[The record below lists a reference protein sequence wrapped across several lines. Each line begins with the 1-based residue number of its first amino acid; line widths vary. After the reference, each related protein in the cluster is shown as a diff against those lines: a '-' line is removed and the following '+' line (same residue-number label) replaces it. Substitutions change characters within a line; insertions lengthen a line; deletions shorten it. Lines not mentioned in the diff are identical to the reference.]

1 MSLFKARDLWSAQ
14 CGEDETF
21 DRACIVTASL
31 GSRYDKII
39 VGSHSGYLRV
49 FQPSIVRL
57 EDDNTVGYK
66 PTDLLIEMHLPQPV
80 LQICVGKLV
89 S

>member
-14 CGEDETF
+14 CGEDEIF
-21 DRACIVTASL
+21 DHTSIITSNL
-31 GSRYDKII
+31 GSRCDKVI

-49 FQPSIVRL
+49 FQPSFVRL
-57 EDDNTVGYK
+57 EEDKTIGYK
-66 PTDLLIEMHLPQPV
+66 PTDLLIETHLPQPI
-80 LQICVGKLV
+80 LQISVGKLV

>member
-21 DRACIVTASL
+21 DQACIITANL

-39 VGSHSGYLRV
+39 IGSHSGYLRI
-49 FQPSIVRL
+49 FQPSVVGL
-57 EDDNTVGYK
+57 EEDKTIGYK
-66 PTDLLIEMHLPQPV
+66 PTDLLVEMQVPQPI
-80 LQICVGKLV
+80 LQISVGKLV

>member
-1 MSLFKARDLWSAQ
+1 MSLFKARDLWSTQ

-21 DRACIVTASL
+21 DQVCIITTNL
-31 GSRYDKII
+31 GNQYDKII

-49 FQPSIVRL
+49 YQPSLELL
-57 EDDNTVGYK
+57 EDGAVNGYK
-66 PTDLLIEMHLPQPV
+66 PTDLLIEMHLLQPV
-80 LQICVGKLV
+80 LQISVGKLV

>member
-21 DRACIVTASL
+21 DQACIITANL

-49 FQPSIVRL
+49 FQPSIARL
-57 EDDNTVGYK
+57 EEDKTIGYK

-80 LQICVGKLV
+80 LQISVGKLV

>member
-21 DRACIVTASL
+21 DRACIITANL
-31 GSRYDKII
+31 GSRHDKII

-49 FQPSIVRL
+49 FEPSFERL
-57 EDDNTVGYK
+57 EDGKMTGYK
-66 PTDLLIEMHLPQPV
+66 PTNLLIEMLLPQPV
-80 LQICVGKLV
+80 LQISVGRLV

>member
-1 MSLFKARDLWSAQ
+1 MSLFKARDLWCAH
-14 CGEDETF
+14 CGDNETF
-21 DRACIVTASL
+21 DQTCIFTANL

-49 FQPSIVRL
+49 FEPSIELL
-57 EDDNTVGYK
+57 EDGKVNGYK
-66 PTDLLIEMHLPQPV
+66 PTDLLIEMHLPHPI
-80 LQICVGKLV
+80 LQINVGKLV